1 MNRNS
6 IVEYGRAADLFARFH
21 GREPREGEIVK
32 LGPIA
37 SQPLA
42 VVGELQG
49 VIYKAVGDGK
59 RYIHRFKAKSRPVIA
74 VTPDG
79 SQAFILAGGYRFTS
93 RGFVD

>member
-1 MNRNS
+1 MS
-6 IVEYGRAADLFARFH
+6 VAKARALFKRFH
-21 GREPREGEIVK
+21 NREPHEGEIVK
-32 LGPIA
+32 LAPIA
-37 SQPLA
+37 GQPLA

-59 RYIHRFKAKSRPVIA
+59 RYRHLFKAKSRPVIA